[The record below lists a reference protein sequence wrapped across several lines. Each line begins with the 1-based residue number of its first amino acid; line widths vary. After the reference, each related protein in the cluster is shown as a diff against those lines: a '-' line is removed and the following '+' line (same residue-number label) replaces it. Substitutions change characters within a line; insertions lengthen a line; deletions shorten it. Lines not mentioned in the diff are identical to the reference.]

1 MQALD
6 SDTKLLMTFRAERET
21 ALREAK
27 AVARAELARR
37 RRRLGQLTHEQE
49 MGVEN
54 LIMSTVTK
62 VLEVAGTALESLPL
76 SGFNNNEV

>member
-1 MQALD
+1 MKD
-6 SDTKLLMTFRAERET
+6 RVNTRREA

-37 RRRLGQLTHEQE
+37 RPRLGELTREQE

-54 LIMSTVTK
+54 LIISTVTK
-62 VLEVAGTALESLPL
+62 VLEVAGTALDSLPL
-76 SGFNNNEV
+76 VRFQ

>member
-1 MQALD
+1 MTLQAEKD
-6 SDTKLLMTFRAERET
+6 A

-37 RRRLGQLTHEQE
+37 RPRLGELTREQE
-49 MGVEN
+49 MGVED

-62 VLEVAGTALESLPL
+62 VLEVAGTALDSLPL
-76 SGFNNNEV
+76 VRFQ